1 MASESSYSEVG
12 ARRQGASGACEN
24 AGARRPGASGAH
36 DKAGAS
42 IPGASVAH
50 DNEGTRM
57 PGMSGACE
65 NAGVR
70 DGGAAAGKGD
80 AVKRGGETKRERLWS
95 PLFVFIIIMTLCCFV
110 VGQGL
115 NSGTS
120 VFLDHMGEGATVA
133 GILATVFSGAAAVAR
148 LACGPIIDNVGRV
161 VVMVGGAA
169 FLFVGT
175 IVPAFVSDTMV
186 IAVCRVLQG
195 IGFSAATTASA
206 TAASD
211 VLPLSRLGEGIGYYG
226 LGQALAM
233 SIGPALALFLV
244 NTDPAA
250 NLFWGMSVMAA
261 LAFVFAMLC
270 RYEKNPARLP
280 ETSSYRPRA
289 EANAAAARAARK
301 GAFGTASQRE
311 AAAVDRA
318 GAVATAEAVG
328 VAGEAGAVGGTGAAG
343 TAEAAEAAGTAE
355 TPQKP
360 RKIKQ
365 FIDGIFEPHALPGM
379 IPMLIL
385 SPAFGF
391 SIFFMGLYGTSLGY
405 ANAGLF
411 YTVSAV
417 AMIGVRLVSKAF
429 MDTVAPFKI
438 MVVTVACGLVGF
450 TMALFGGQNELLF
463 YLAGLPYGVCV
474 GVAIPLNQSVAV
486 KNSPADRWGAANA
499 LYLLASDIGIGV
511 ASAVWGI
518 VNDAAGFPVTIMC
531 AMCCMA
537 VSLVVAWFAYP
548 GHGMKPMTSHQAES
562 R

>member
-1 MASESSYSEVG
+1 MASESSYSE
-12 ARRQGASGACEN
+12 
-24 AGARRPGASGAH
+24 AGARRPGAGGAH
-36 DKAGAS
+36 
-42 IPGASVAH
+42 
-50 DNEGTRM
+50 
-57 PGMSGACE
+57 E

-70 DGGAAAGKGD
+70 DGGATAGKGS
-80 AVKRGGETKRERLWS
+80 AVKRGSETKRERLWS
-95 PLFVFIIIMTLCCFV
+95 PLFVFIIIMTLCSFV

-133 GILATVFSGAAAVAR
+133 GILAAVFSGAAAVAR
-148 LACGPIIDNVGRV
+148 LACGPIIDNIGRV

-175 IVPAFVSDTMV
+175 IVPALVSDTMV

-244 NTDPAA
+244 NTDPAT

-261 LAFVFAMLC
+261 LAFVFGMLC

-301 GAFGTASQRE
+301 GASGTASQRE
-311 AAAVDRA
+311 AAAEDR
-318 GAVATAEAVG
+318 EG
-328 VAGEAGAVGGTGAAG
+328 VVGAAG
-343 TAEAAEAAGTAE
+343 ETGAVEKAEAATVACAVETAEAADAAGAVETAEIAE

-405 ANAGLF
+405 ASAGLF

-450 TMALFGGQNELLF
+450 TMALFGGHNEPLF

>member
-1 MASESSYSEVG
+1 MAVEHEKKGSAGGG
-12 ARRQGASGACEN
+12 AR
-24 AGARRPGASGAH
+24 
-36 DKAGAS
+36 
-42 IPGASVAH
+42 V
-50 DNEGTRM
+50 NEEAM
-57 PGMSGACE
+57 A
-65 NAGVR
+65 
-70 DGGAAAGKGD
+70 GGAAKASSNEAAKAGEVAQMGDPANRKG
-80 AVKRGGETKRERLWS
+80 KSERLWS
-95 PLFVFIIIMTLCCFV
+95 PLFVFIIIMTLCSFV

-133 GILATVFSGAAAVAR
+133 GILAAVFSGAAAIAR

-161 VVMVGGAA
+161 IVMVGGGV

-175 IVPAFVSDTMV
+175 IVPAFVSDTWV

-250 NLFWGMSVMAA
+250 NLFWGMSDMAA
-261 LAFVFAMLC
+261 LAFVFAVLC
-270 RYEKNPARLP
+270 RYEKNPDRLP

-289 EANAAAARAARK
+289 EENAAAARAAKAGRACVVSAPAGVDTGQAAVSADERP
-301 GAFGTASQRE
+301 GAAQPEALERS
-311 AAAVDRA
+311 AAA
-318 GAVATAEAVG
+318 
-328 VAGEAGAVGGTGAAG
+328 GAA
-343 TAEAAEAAGTAE
+343 AEVPE
-355 TPQKP
+355 KP
-360 RKIKQ
+360 RKKER
-365 FIDGIFEPHALPGM
+365 FIDSVFEPHALPGM

-391 SIFFMGLYGTSLGY
+391 TIFFMGLYGTSLGY

-438 MVVTVACGLVGF
+438 MTVTILCGLIGF
-450 TMALFGGQNELLF
+450 TMVLFGGHSELLF
-463 YLAGLPYGVCV
+463 YIAGLPYGVCV
-474 GVAIPLNQSVAV
+474 GIAIPLNQSVAV

-499 LYLLASDIGIGV
+499 LYLLASDVGIGI
-511 ASAVWGI
+511 ASAVWGV

-548 GHGMKPMTSHQAES
+548 GHGLKPMTSRQSEGE
-562 R
+562 